1 MKKILKSLFA
11 AGVMLVAVGCNQDQI
26 ATTFNPA
33 GEDASAAWFAQKAV
47 SQEFSTTATGEQTIY
62 VDIYRQNNDGD
73 MTAGLWY
80 EMGDGAAE
88 FLSVPES
95 IFFANGEFKA
105 TIPVTVSN
113 VENFSKGTTYTVTL
127 GVGDHHEFEDVEVA
141 KGTLKAAGQGRAVD
155 SNQYSSITVS
165 TSLELLW
172 EPLYILKDPSKL
184 LEDPAGLTEA
194 DYVLGEDGKP
204 MLQTG
209 IYYDW
214 GFEENGEVELQRAAG
229 TTVFRMF
236 NVFDG
241 ACNLIFT
248 VDTDP
253 SHMLTIGGKQYYSCV
268 LTAQDLGLAYDAT
281 TNFWVTDLPS
291 YAGPSYT
298 YADYP
303 CFWDGAYTFY
313 FTLYWHV
320 PGQGGWNSYSE
331 PGDILILDAGVAPAP
346 EPEVEIT
353 YEGRSTSAT
362 GIDSYSLTFEPNA
375 DVAKYYA
382 TVLPF
387 DIESEIPLTPEQ
399 EAEAAA
405 QAKAY
410 TTAFL
415 NTNGVFEE
423 NTAAW
428 NYYYPY
434 YYQLYY
440 EAFAGEIAA
449 GLVSEYLAEVQA
461 KIEAGTYE
469 GEQPVLELTEASTE
483 AWALGTPGMY
493 TAVAYSYDKSG
504 EVSGVDYKLF
514 LHNPEA
520 NPAGVRCEYT
530 FDLSNGKYTAP
541 GYAWGK
547 FNDNA
552 IYVDFY
558 EGTDVTSVQ
567 YATLTAEEFAAAG
580 FTDASTDADYIAYLA
595 KNGKSLGATDLAD
608 VNDVNGDDSYFWT
621 FIDAKPA
628 TQYYLVAA
636 ISDADATK
644 VVVDTVTTEAQV
656 EGTFQFGAMVT
667 NELASRGYFAHTHIN
682 VEFAGSHVCAAD
694 YLISAATSFKNYLV
708 KGADGS
714 FSLAEGVTNED
725 IIKLIEENGTSLTS
739 GYSSS
744 APSDLQYVNTPN
756 DYTATMK
763 AVNKPATEFYVL
775 TCYDLTGEGCKSW
788 KAQSVT
794 TAHAPAV
801 AFTQSVAVDGK
812 NLIFNWQAAP
822 TASIFAV
829 TQVDYALVKKA
840 DLEAAGADLTK
851 LEANDLNDFAAQLA
865 AGGNQASIEA
875 AQANAE
881 KILSVLAAN
890 KKVFQGDAAYLVNT
904 EGVTKQFSDMEAGD
918 YALISVAYDRYNTK
932 LSVSLA
938 SIQ

>member
-214 GFEENGEVELQRAAG
+214 GFGENGEVELQRAAG

-248 VDTDP
+248 VDTAP

-320 PGQGGWNSYSE
+320 PGQGGWDSYSE
-331 PGDILILDAGVAPAP
+331 PGDILVLDAGVPADP
-346 EPEVEIT
+346 EPEVAIN

-375 DVAKYYA
+375 DAAKYYA
-382 TVLPF
+382 TVF
-387 DIESEIPLTPEQ
+387 KMDIEAICGFDYNTLVSKTISFLAEHGVTPSNPNFGAYFNTYFPMFLED
-399 EAEAAA
+399 AEANIYAA
-405 QAKAY
+405 LESEREAVVGGEY
-410 TTAFL
+410 TDF
-415 NTNGVFEE
+415 
-423 NTAAW
+423 
-428 NYYYPY
+428 
-434 YYQLYY
+434 
-440 EAFAGEIAA
+440 
-449 GLVSEYLAEVQA
+449 
-461 KIEAGTYE
+461 
-469 GEQPVLELTEASTE
+469 PVLELQEASTE
-483 AWALGTPGMY
+483 AWALNNAGMY

-504 EVSGVDYKLF
+504 EISGLDYFVF
-514 LHNPEA
+514 LHNPEGLA
-520 NPAGVRCEYT
+520 DAISCT
-530 FDLSNGKYTAP
+530 MAFDIASVDEP
-541 GYAWGK
+541 YASAEGM
-547 FNDNA
+547 FADNA
-552 IYVDFY
+552 FY
-558 EGTDVTSVQ
+558 AEWRGGKNIVSVK
-567 YATLTAEEFAAAG
+567 YALLTAEEYAAAG

-595 KNGKSLGATDLAD
+595 KNGKSLSAADLQD
-608 VNDVNGDDSYFWT
+608 VNDVNVEGAFAYMYLP
-621 FIDAKPA
+621 AKPA
-628 TQYYLVAA
+628 TEYYFISAM
-636 ISDADATK
+636 SDADATK
-644 VVVDTVTTEAQV
+644 VAVASATTENRI
-656 EGTFQFGAMVT
+656 EGSFALNAFAITYDLDEDGRTDV
-667 NELASRGYFAHTHIN
+667 YAHTD
-682 VEFAGSHVCAAD
+682 VVVQMSGSHVCAGD
-694 YLISAATSFKNYLV
+694 YLIGAATSFKNYLV
-708 KGADGS
+708 KGSDGS

-725 IIKLIEENGTSLTS
+725 IIKLIEENGSALTAGYTSSDTDLMLINTY
-739 GYSSS
+739 GYPTTQTGS
-744 APSDLQYVNTPN
+744 AKPNTE
-756 DYTATMK
+756 YY
-763 AVNKPATEFYVL
+763 AVA
-775 TCYDLTGEGCKSW
+775 CYDLTGEGCKAW
-788 KAQSVT
+788 IAKSVT
-794 TAHAPAV
+794 TDYAPAV
-801 AFTQSVAVDGK
+801 AFTQSAAVDGK

-822 TASIFAV
+822 SASIFAV